1 MNWVVLLTVYI
12 QIYGI
17 YGKHRLWMEILNK
30 CFEDNIKIEKVQPI
44 GFFVVESEN
53 LKFQHAPCKTK
64 AKRKRQATCRETK
77 KHAEAFLNRYD
88 FAYAGRDTVNQAAK
102 VTLCIIK
109 AATNEISNIAQQ
121 IISQGGKEIECVL
134 PKILR

>member
-17 YGKHRLWMEILNK
+17 YGKHRLWMEISNK

-77 KHAEAFLNRYD
+77 KHAEAFLI
-88 FAYAGRDTVNQAAK
+88 VM
-102 VTLCIIK
+102 TLHMLGEIQLIK
-109 AATNEISNIAQQ
+109 LQRS
-121 IISQGGKEIECVL
+121 L
-134 PKILR
+134 PA